1 MQNQI
6 GLRPVPLAT
15 EPAAL
20 AGKFHQLPDGSMGK
34 VRSFLTENPTLA
46 NAPGKVRKLI
56 SENTVLVL
64 GRRACC
70 MCHVVK
76 RLLLSLGVN
85 PSVYDLPEEEEHQVA
100 DELRSEFGDLK
111 GGLPLVFIGGRLLG
125 GLDSLMAAHI
135 SGELVPILKQAGALW
150 L

>member
-15 EPAAL
+15 EPALSA
-20 AGKFHQLPDGSMGK
+20 KFHPLPDNSIGK
-34 VRSFLTENPTLA
+34 VRSLLLENPTLG
-46 NAPGKVRKLI
+46 NSPGKVRKLI

-85 PSVYDLPEEEEHQVA
+85 PSVYDLPEEEEQQVE
-100 DELRSEFGDLK
+100 DELRSAFGDLK